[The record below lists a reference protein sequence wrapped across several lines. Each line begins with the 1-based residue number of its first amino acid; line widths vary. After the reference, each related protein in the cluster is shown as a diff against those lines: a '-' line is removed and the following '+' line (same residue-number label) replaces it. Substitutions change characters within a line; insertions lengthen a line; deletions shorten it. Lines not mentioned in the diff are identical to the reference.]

1 MRTLIVDDSPG
12 FLRLLAA
19 FLRDSPFAS
28 DGIAEA
34 SDGQQALDRLTQEAF
49 DLVVTDVEMP
59 MLDGRQLLRAM
70 RATPAFAHIDVV
82 MLGGGLTDDDASDLL
97 ALGAAAVLRKPFDRA
112 QLIAVLSSMLSARS

>member
-28 DGIAEA
+28 DGVVAA
-34 SDGQQALDRLTQEAF
+34 SNGQQALDCLAQEAF

-59 MLDGRQLLRAM
+59 VLDGRQLLRAV
-70 RATPAFAHIDVV
+70 RATPAFAHIGVV
-82 MLGGGLTDDDASDLL
+82 MIGGGLTDDDASDLL

-112 QLIAVLSSMLSARS
+112 QLIAALGRILSARS